1 MKTKKF
7 FMLLAAVLLSA
18 SAMAQSGNNQP
29 LNGDVNGD
37 GTVDVADMV
46 GVIKIMKDGGGAVGE
61 KQAYWYAGTNGGNAV
76 TADNF
81 TDVAT
86 KIAES
91 EIPQTGTV
99 TASGQYVY
107 IVLPETRHLESL
119 NDEGGSAVEFTCT
132 DVMGYHIYR
141 TVGAIN
147 TKLNYT
153 IEETTYYLYV
163 GHVTNEQFENPDSL
177 ASIITTYGTATS
189 DTTGPST
196 LTIPTTTGD
205 VLVYIYPTIWD
216 TPNIVDHT
224 GYGTGDMSYEEVE
237 LTPPSG
243 YNVRFWDG
251 DSSVRG
257 KTLNIKWE

>member
-7 FMLLAAVLLSA
+7 FMLLAAVLLMSV
-18 SAMAQSGNNQP
+18 SAMAQSGNNEP

-61 KQAYWYAGTNGGNAV
+61 KHAYWYAGTNGGNAV

-91 EIPQTGTV
+91 EIPQTGIV

-119 NDEGGSAVEFTCT
+119 TDEGGSAVEFTWT

-153 IEETTYYLYV
+153 IEETTYYWYAGQTQPSTMSNNPTV
-163 GHVTNEQFENPDSL
+163 DDTNFTNNKWHTLNTNQINQT
-177 ASIITTYGTATS
+177 ITGGTAGNSWYVAVPTS
-189 DTTGPST
+189 KGFKPYDSALAYIDSAWDKLSTINVKSISYDIWKSPST
-196 LTIPTTTGD
+196 GAKTN
-205 VLVYIYPTIWD
+205 VY
-216 TPNIVDHT
+216 
-224 GYGTGDMSYEEVE
+224 M
-237 LTPPSG
+237 
-243 YNVRFWDG
+243 
-251 DSSVRG
+251 
-257 KTLNIKWE
+257 K